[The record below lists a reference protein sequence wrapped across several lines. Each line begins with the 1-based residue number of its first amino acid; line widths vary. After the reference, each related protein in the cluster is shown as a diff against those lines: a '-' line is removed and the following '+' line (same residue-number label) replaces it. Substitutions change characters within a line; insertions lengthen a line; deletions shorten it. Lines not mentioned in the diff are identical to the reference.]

1 MTLVRYVIVL
11 ILMTLGTAAL
21 FAQQPH
27 LEVSALDSLAIPYT
41 YDYVYQLPNGDIQ
54 FYKLN
59 YGASSIQF
67 YGFQFLAQ
75 TNEITAQM
83 DLGTVSGLGGLTTY
97 GYYSVERFGKIYL
110 VHDLTDELAVFI
122 LGQNSLTSRIVNE
135 FTFDQYFDFRRFTD
149 IVAEDA
155 MAIALPDSLIYYNL
169 IIGSCQTLLQG
180 ASYQC
185 IFDVPIVISL
195 PDSHFVYIKDSLSSS
210 DQYPEV
216 LEIFDSNGIHL
227 GTNTSTDPDLLMNL
241 VAKPTGAAPKKI
253 LGKWY
258 IPVSTSDER
267 TCSYECSFAE
277 PDSLHIHF
285 LGTLFSMYEVAV
297 DYAPF
302 GNDRILRLYMDNPFE
317 IPTYYLYCNL
327 SPIELYPTVAY
338 TFNFG
343 HYCPV
348 LSTVSTDIT
357 TMSVRLPDSIAI
369 MVLWT
374 YDYPIVHEFYFPA
387 RTVVPTKCKTFVDG
401 NNLRLLDNQIIYS
414 YHVGTSSAN
423 ADDVSEYTAHDL
435 QVFPNPVRSGQQL
448 SISSPTKQ
456 PMVVDVYNIRG
467 QKVRTLNIDTSG
479 QINWDLH
486 SYDGSMLSAGIY
498 IIKPNNANRAKPTKF
513 LILK

>member
-1 MTLVRYVIVL
+1 
-11 ILMTLGTAAL
+11 
-21 FAQQPH
+21 
-27 LEVSALDSLAIPYT
+27 
-41 YDYVYQLPNGDIQ
+41 
-54 FYKLN
+54 
-59 YGASSIQF
+59 
-67 YGFQFLAQ
+67 
-75 TNEITAQM
+75 
-83 DLGTVSGLGGLTTY
+83 
-97 GYYSVERFGKIYL
+97 
-110 VHDLTDELAVFI
+110 

-169 IIGSCQTLLQG
+169 NSGSCQTLLQG

-185 IFDVPIVISL
+185 TFDIPIVISL

-216 LEIFDSNGIHL
+216 WEIFDSNGIHI

-241 VAKPTGAAPKKI
+241 VARPTGAAPKKI

-258 IPVSTSDER
+258 IPVITSDER
-267 TCSYECSFAE
+267 TCSYESSFAE

-285 LGTLFSMYEVAV
+285 LGTPFSMYEMAV
-297 DYAPF
+297 DFAPF

-327 SPIELYPTVAY
+327 SPIESYPTVDY
-338 TFNFG
+338 TFTFG
-343 HYCPV
+343 HYCPA

-374 YDYPIVHEFYFPA
+374 YDYPTVHEFYFPA
-387 RTVVPTKCKTFVDG
+387 STVVPTKFKTFVDG

-414 YHVGTSSAN
+414 HHVGTSSAN

-448 SISSPTKQ
+448 TISSAAKQ
-456 PMVVDVYNIRG
+456 PIVVDVYNIRG
-467 QKVRTLNIDTSG
+467 QKVRSLNIDTSG
-479 QINWDLH
+479 QINWDLL
-486 SYDGSMLSAGIY
+486 SYDGAKLPSGIY
-498 IIKPNNANRAKPTKF
+498 IIKPHNAIGAKPTK
-513 LILK
+513 ILMLK